1 MSDQEYRPGLDGVI
15 ASITKLSYLDTEIEQ
30 IVVRGYD
37 LIELIQQKSYVDVTY
52 LLIHGNLPS
61 AEEAKKF
68 ESDLMDDLEEKPVTL
83 YEVK

>member
-52 LLIHGNLPS
+52 LLIQDARQYQCILNQNS
-61 AEEAKKF
+61 
-68 ESDLMDDLEEKPVTL
+68 
-83 YEVK
+83 